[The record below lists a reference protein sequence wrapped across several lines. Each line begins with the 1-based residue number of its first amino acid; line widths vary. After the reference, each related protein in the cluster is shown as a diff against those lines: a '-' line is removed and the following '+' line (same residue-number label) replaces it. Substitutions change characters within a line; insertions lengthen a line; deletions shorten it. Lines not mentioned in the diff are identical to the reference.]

1 MFFRNFF
8 RLFVTKKS
16 NACFRRCCHL
26 THARS
31 TLNFSWFQPPAAGG
45 GGCLPMSFFIFDVI
59 IFALIHRPHCWSWTF
74 LQCVVV
80 WPCEPM
86 HESWNLQP
94 GVKWWSE
101 GRSSSPFEIHRGSCP
116 QYLGNGLSKSKTNEI
131 FNRSELPPLLWAS
144 KSGTPK
150 RSDQFPVLSD
160 NREFAYIAGVYCPIA
175 PKPRGLFRGPGPSV
189 RLASLSSPPTTTWR
203 KHNTV

>member
-8 RLFVTKKS
+8 RLCVIKKS
-16 NACFRRCCHL
+16 NAYFRRCCHL

-45 GGCLPMSFFIFDVI
+45 GGCLPMSFFIFDLI

-86 HESWNLQP
+86 HEPWNLQP

-101 GRSSSPFEIHRGSCP
+101 GRSSSPFEIHWGSCP

-131 FNRSELPPLLWAS
+131 FNRSELPPLLWAVS
-144 KSGTPK
+144 RELRNVPTNFRFWAIIGNSLISPVFT
-150 RSDQFPVLSD
+150 VLSRP
-160 NREFAYIAGVYCPIA
+160 NFVGCSG
-175 PKPRGLFRGPGPSV
+175 GLVPPSV
-189 RLASLSSPPTTTWR
+189 
-203 KHNTV
+203 